1 MKTTV
6 FSAKPYDEQFLTAA
20 NARFGHDLVFIE
32 NRLDTA
38 TAPLAAGARAVCV
51 FVNDRLDAAC
61 LGALHAAG
69 VRFIALRCAG
79 YNNVD
84 LAATRRLGLAVARVP
99 AYSPEAVAEHALALL
114 LTLER
119 RTHKAYNRVRD
130 GNFALDGLL
139 GRTLHGRT
147 VGVVGTGNIGRAFA
161 RIMLGL
167 GCRVLAHDVA
177 EDAALRA
184 LGVRYVPL
192 EDLWPAAEILS
203 LHCPL
208 LPGTRHLVRRDTL
221 ALMRDGTTLINTSRG
236 GLVDTEAAIEALKS
250 RRLGA
255 LGLDVYEE
263 EASLFYE
270 DRSRQVIQDDVFM
283 RLTTFPNVLITG
295 HQAFFTHEALETI
308 AETTLAN
315 LADFAAGRPCPN
327 AVMAGE

>member
-1 MKTTV
+1 MQTAV

-32 NRLDTA
+32 NRLDAA
-38 TAPLAAGARAVCV
+38 TAPLAAGAAAVCA

-61 LGALHAAG
+61 LGALHAVG

-79 YNNVD
+79 FNNVD
-84 LAATRRLGLAVARVP
+84 LAAARRLGLAVARVP
-99 AYSPEAVAEHALALL
+99 AYSPEAVAEHSLALL

-147 VGVVGTGNIGRAFA
+147 VGVVGTGHIGRAFA

-177 EDAALRA
+177 EDPALRA
-184 LGVRYVPL
+184 LGVDYVAL
-192 EDLWPAAEILS
+192 EELWPAAEILS

-208 LPGTRHLVRRDTL
+208 LPATRHLVRRETL
-221 ALMRDGTTLINTSRG
+221 AQMHDGATLINTSRG
-236 GLVDTEAAIEALKS
+236 GLVDTEAAIEAL
-250 RRLGA
+250 
-255 LGLDVYEE
+255 
-263 EASLFYE
+263 
-270 DRSRQVIQDDVFM
+270 
-283 RLTTFPNVLITG
+283 
-295 HQAFFTHEALETI
+295 
-308 AETTLAN
+308 
-315 LADFAAGRPCPN
+315 
-327 AVMAGE
+327 